1 MRMPNAQFPPPAL
14 THKANDFSLCLRE
27 DWKDKTLYTIIGPVT
42 DYIQHNIIISVD
54 KEVQVSTLHDYA
66 DRNVNSVLGELKA
79 RRLLKQD
86 EIKIVNGMPAY
97 RAIFSWWPRDDMSMN
112 REKVYLLAG
121 MIGYKLTASF
131 TKKTR

>member
-1 MRMPNAQFPPPAL
+1 MPNAQFPPPAL

-79 RRLLKQD
+79 RRLLKRVQTYCFFYEED
-86 EIKIVNGMPAY
+86 TLN
-97 RAIFSWWPRDDMSMN
+97 PRPQVERMM
-112 REKVYLLAG
+112 L
-121 MIGYKLTASF
+121 SF
-131 TKKTR
+131 NPVPQTPSPSQSR